1 MILASDNISNEES
14 DTDRSTASFAL
25 RNEVK
30 EGPHDCR
37 TDLTDV
43 TFLVPLRIDSPE
55 RKENIETLIKYTFL
69 HFKTNFIVL
78 EGDST
83 PKFNLECYQEGM
95 HYEFI
100 EDKDEIF
107 HRTKWI
113 NRLISLS
120 DTPFVAVWDSDA
132 IAPSGQIL
140 NAVDKLR
147 LDEAVLSFPYDGRF
161 YSCDKV
167 SCELFK
173 KLLNIEILLKR
184 EPVMKLMH
192 GYHSVGGAFIV
203 NKEKYQE
210 AGGENENFL
219 GWGPE
224 DTERVK
230 RLEILGLPIYY
241 SPGPLFHLCHPMGKN
256 SWFANKGLERN
267 NRQVLQE
274 TCKIFVT

>member
-1 MILASDNISNEES
+1 MVLASDHNNKEKS
-14 DTDRSTASFAL
+14 DLDCTTA
-25 RNEVK
+25 R
-30 EGPHDCR
+30 PQDCM
-37 TDLTDV
+37 TDLADV

-55 RKENIETLIKYTFL
+55 RKENINTLIKYTFL

-78 EGDST
+78 EADSA
-83 PKFNLECYQEGM
+83 PKFNFEVNPEGFY
-95 HYEFI
+95 YEFI
-100 EDKDEIF
+100 EDTDEVF

-120 DTPFVAVWDSDA
+120 ETPFIAIWDTDA
-132 IAPSGQIL
+132 IAPPEQIL

-161 YSCDKV
+161 YSCDRV
-167 SCELFK
+167 SCDLFK

-192 GYHSVGGAFIV
+192 GYHSVGGAFLV
-203 NKEKYQE
+203 NKQKYLD
-210 AGGENENFL
+210 AGGENENFY

-230 RLEILGLPIYY
+230 RLEIMSFPVYY
-241 SPGPLFHLCHPMGKN
+241 SHGTLFHLWHPMGKN
-256 SWFANKGLERN
+256 SWFSNDELERN
-267 NRQVLQE
+267 NRKELQK
-274 TCKIFVT
+274 TCKQC